1 MSLLSQLLAPA
12 DGDPPTCNLQ
22 WICRQLGE
30 AGSDAAKITYV
41 RGLIDD
47 HGFPRPLPHL
57 AHGGKISLDIHP
69 IRSQWIRVAV
79 EAWLAD
85 FLPPTATAALDAAAQ
100 RAAAADM
107 DNAALGLKQLGGR
120 PTKDALRL
128 VGGTEA

>member
-1 MSLLSQLLAPA
+1 MSLFSHLLIPA

-22 WICRQLGE
+22 WICHQLGHD
-30 AGSDAAKITYV
+30 GSDGAKITYV
-41 RGLIDD
+41 QGLIAQ

-57 AHGGKISLDIHP
+57 AHGGKVSLDIHAT
-69 IRSQWIRVAV
+69 RSQWIRTAV

-107 DNAALGLKQLGGR
+107 DNAALH
-120 PTKDALRL
+120 LRL

>member
-41 RGLIDD
+41 RGLIDE

-57 AHGGKISLDIHP
+57 AHGGKVSLDIHA
-69 IRSQWIRVAV
+69 IRSQWIRAGV
-79 EAWLAD
+79 EAWIAD
-85 FLPPTATAALDAAAQ
+85 FLPPAGAAALDAAAQ

-107 DNAALGLKQLGGR
+107 DNAALH
-120 PTKDALRL
+120 LRL